1 MEKLETKLKSLPAE
15 PGIYEM
21 LDEKGKIIYVGK
33 AVNLKNRVSSYFKGV
48 KDSKTTAL
56 VEKIRDINWTITGN
70 EMEALILES
79 NLIKEN
85 KPKYNIILRDD
96 KHYPYLKINLND
108 KYPKI
113 QVVRRK
119 TNDGAIYFGP
129 YATIGGVKGILK
141 LIESIF
147 PLRTCSDNEL
157 KHRSRPCLQ
166 YQIKRCLAPC
176 VKFTTPEEYKQ
187 LVEEAVMF
195 LRGKERELVRSLKQ
209 KMTDY
214 SKNMEFEKAG
224 KVRDQIEV
232 ISKLTASQII
242 DKGHAKERDVIGL
255 YEGEK
260 KTSVMILF
268 IRDGNIINKE
278 NYFLEHQLDE
288 SKEDLLKAF
297 LEQYYLNHIPG
308 KEILLPLSF
317 DLQKTQEYLSYLK
330 GNKVS
335 LLIPQKGEK
344 KQLVDFA
351 NINALE
357 KYRQKEEV
365 RLMKE
370 KELEEGLVNL
380 KKYLDLNN
388 EPKRIE
394 CYDISNI
401 SGTNIVASMVVFT
414 DGVAD
419 KKEYKKFKIRTVEGQ
434 NDFKSMEE
442 VLTRRFKIKDLPKP
456 DLVLID
462 GGKGQLSS
470 ALKIMKGYG
479 IEDIDVLGLAKK
491 EELLFK
497 EDQSEGIFIPR
508 GDKAL
513 HIMTSIRDEAHRFA
527 ITYHR
532 NLRDKEMISSV
543 FDEIEGI
550 GPKRKKLLLKE
561 FGSVGGIRKAN
572 INDIINVLGNEK
584 LARKIKDV
592 IGDE

>member
-1 MEKLETKLKSLPAE
+1 MLDTKLKSLPAE

-33 AVNLKNRVSSYFKGV
+33 AVNLKNRVSSYFKGA
-48 KDSKTTAL
+48 KDSKTAAL
-56 VEKIRDINWTITGN
+56 VEKIRDINWTITSN

-96 KHYPYLKINLND
+96 KHYPYLKINMKD

-119 TNDGAIYFGP
+119 INDGAIYFGP

-176 VKFTTPEEYKQ
+176 VNYTTPDEYKK
-187 LVEEAVMF
+187 LIEETVMF
-195 LRGKERELVRSLKQ
+195 LRGKEKELVRGLKQ
-209 KMTDY
+209 KMTIY

-224 KVRDQIEV
+224 KARDQIEV
-232 ISKLTASQII
+232 INKLTASQII

-255 YEGEK
+255 FEGEK

-288 SKEDLLKAF
+288 SKEAVLKAF

-308 KEILLPLSF
+308 KEILLPVSF
-317 DLQKTQEYLSYLK
+317 DFIKTQEYLSFIK
-330 GNKVS
+330 GSKVN

-344 KQLVDFA
+344 KQLVELA

-357 KYRQKEEV
+357 KYRQREEV

-370 KELEEGLVNL
+370 KELEEGLINL
-380 KKYLDLNN
+380 KKYLNLSR

-414 DGVAD
+414 DGIAD
-419 KKEYKKFKIRTVEGQ
+419 KKEYRKFKIRTVEGQ

-442 VLTRRFKIKDLPKP
+442 VLTRRFKMKDLPKP

-470 ALKIMKGYG
+470 ALKIINGYG
-479 IEDIDVLGLAKK
+479 IEDVEVLGLAKK
-491 EELLFK
+491 EEILFK

-532 NLRDKEMISSV
+532 SLRDKAMVSSV
-543 FDEIEGI
+543 FDEIEGV
-550 GPKRKKLLLKE
+550 GPIRKKLLLKE

-572 INDIINVLGNEK
+572 INDIIEVLGNEK

-592 IGDE
+592 IGDG

>member
-1 MEKLETKLKSLPAE
+1 MLVTKLKSLPAE

-21 LDEKGKIIYVGK
+21 IDEKGKIIYVGK
-33 AVNLKNRVSSYFKGV
+33 AVNLKNRVSSYFKGA

-56 VEKIRDINWTITGN
+56 VEKIKDVNWTITNN

-96 KHYPYLKINLND
+96 KHYPYLKININD

-119 TNDGAIYFGP
+119 INDGAIYFGP

-141 LIESIF
+141 LIEAIF

-166 YQIKRCLAPC
+166 YQIKRCVAPC
-176 VKFTTPEEYKQ
+176 VGYTTPEEYK
-187 LVEEAVMF
+187 LLIEETVMF
-195 LRGKERELVRSLKQ
+195 LRGKEKELVKGLKQ
-209 KMTDY
+209 KMSEY

-224 KVRDQIEV
+224 KVRDQMEV
-232 ISKLTASQII
+232 IGKLTATQII

-255 YEGEK
+255 FEGDK
-260 KTSVMILF
+260 KTSVMIFF
-268 IRDGNIINKE
+268 IRDGNIFHKE
-278 NYFLEHQLDE
+278 NYFLEHQLGE
-288 SKEDLLKAF
+288 NKGEVLKAF
-297 LEQYYLNHIPG
+297 LEQYYLNHKPG
-308 KEILLPLSF
+308 KEILLPVAYDF
-317 DLQKTQEYLSYLK
+317 KQTEEYLSYQK
-330 GNKVS
+330 GSKVK

-344 KQLVDFA
+344 KQLVDMA

-357 KYRQKEEV
+357 KYRQSEEA

-370 KELEEGLVNL
+370 KELREGLINL
-380 KKYLDLNN
+380 KKYLDLKND
-388 EPKRIE
+388 PKRIE

-414 DGVAD
+414 DGLAD
-419 KKEYKKFKIRTVEGQ
+419 KNEYRKFKIRTVEGQ

-442 VLTRRFKIKDLPKP
+442 VLMRRFKMKDLPKP

-513 HIMTSIRDEAHRFA
+513 HIMTGIRDEAHRFA

-532 NLRDKEMISSV
+532 NLRDREMVASV
-543 FDEIEGI
+543 FDEIEGV
-550 GPKRKKLLLKE
+550 GPKRKKLLLQE
-561 FGSVGGIRKAN
+561 FGSVGGIRKAD
-572 INDIINVLGNEK
+572 INDIIRLLGNEK

-592 IGDE
+592 LGDG

>member
-1 MEKLETKLKSLPAE
+1 MLETKLKSLPAE

-33 AVNLKNRVSSYFKGV
+33 AVNLKNRVTSYFKGA

-56 VEKIRDINWTITGN
+56 VGKIADINWTITTN
-70 EMEALILES
+70 EVEALILES

-96 KHYPYLKINLND
+96 KHYPYLKINVND

-119 TNDGAIYFGP
+119 INDGAVYFGP

-141 LIESIF
+141 LLEAIF

-166 YQIKRCLAPC
+166 YQIKRCGAPC
-176 VKFTTPEEYKQ
+176 MDFITPEEYKQ
-187 LVEEAVMF
+187 LVDEAVMF
-195 LRGKERELVRSLKQ
+195 LRGREKELVKGLKQ
-209 KMTDY
+209 KMIDY

-232 ISKLTASQII
+232 IGKLTASQII

-255 YEGEK
+255 FEGEK

-268 IRDGNIINKE
+268 IRDGNIYNKE
-278 NYFLEHQLDE
+278 NYFLEHQTGE
-288 SKEDLLKAF
+288 TKEDVLKAF
-297 LEQYYLNHIPG
+297 LEQYYLNHKPA
-308 KEILLPLSF
+308 KEILLPQAYDFS
-317 DLQKTQEYLSYLK
+317 QTEEYLCYQK
-330 GNKVS
+330 GNKVK
-335 LLIPQKGEK
+335 LLVPQKGEK
-344 KQLVDFA
+344 KQLVDLA
-351 NINALE
+351 NMNALE
-357 KYRQKEEV
+357 SYRQKEEV
-365 RLMKE
+365 RKIKE
-370 KELEEGLVNL
+370 KELKEGLINL
-380 KKYLDLNN
+380 KKYLYLKND
-388 EPKRIE
+388 PKRIE

-401 SGTNIVASMVVFT
+401 SGTNTVASMVVFT
-414 DGVAD
+414 DGLAD
-419 KKEYKKFKIRTVEGQ
+419 KKEYRKFKIKTVEGP

-442 VLTRRFKIKDLPKP
+442 VLTRRFKMKDLPKP

-479 IEDIDVLGLAKK
+479 IEDIDILGLAKK

-497 EDQSEGIFIPR
+497 ADQSEGIFIPR

-513 HIMTSIRDEAHRFA
+513 HIMTGIRDEAHRFA

-532 NLRDKEMISSV
+532 NLRDKEMIASV
-543 FDEIEGI
+543 FDEIEGV
-550 GPKRKKLLLKE
+550 GPKRKKLLLQE
-561 FGSVGGIRKAN
+561 FGSVGGIRKAD
-572 INDIINVLGNEK
+572 ISDIIRLLGNEK

-592 IGDE
+592 LGDG